1 MHHSEV
7 FVFCG
12 AVSLGTLGIVLL
24 FTQCGVAV
32 GDIDNCPIVNSLFFS
47 IQSSSVLYMYA
58 IKDIGVSRDTYDTRQ
73 GGRAAAG
80 STRPHGK
87 YPERRMLIYSML
99 PVSRPNIHLT
109 AHIDVHSR
117 VQSQG
122 PPWNISAD
130 YLDFP

>member
-12 AVSLGTLGIVLL
+12 AVSLGTLGIVLYSL
-24 FTQCGVAV
+24 SGCCELT
-32 GDIDNCPIVNSLFFS
+32 IVNSLFFS

-80 STRPHGK
+80 STRPHGNS
-87 YPERRMLIYSML
+87 ERRMLICSML

-130 YLDFP
+130 DNENDFPS